1 MKSFDISKIFGSK
14 CRAKLLEKFFLE
26 YEAGH
31 NDGFYMREL
40 SRELDEQI
48 NSVKRELDNLAELWI
63 LKHKSELK
71 KKLFYVNTKFLLV
84 NEFIEIFL
92 RTYNPTTKIK
102 EFFKDK
108 SDLELVIINESVKN
122 KLTDPGKAIL
132 DIFLIGDIDKEIFND
147 FLARCFYGRKIK
159 YAIISTEDF
168 YKRLEFGDKLIKNIL
183 TEKWNIFLKDNLKI
197 KEKLG

>member
-1 MKSFDISKIFGSK
+1 MKSFDLSKIFGSK

-31 NDGFYMREL
+31 NDGFYMRSL

-48 NSVKRELDNLAELWI
+48 NSIKRELDNLADLWV
-63 LKHKSELK
+63 LRHKAELK
-71 KKLFYVNTKFLLV
+71 KKLFFVNQKFPLL

-92 RTYNPTTKIK
+92 RTYDPTPKIK
-102 EFFKDK
+102 TFFTNKD
-108 SDLELVIINESVKN
+108 DLELVIINESVRN
-122 KLTDPGKAIL
+122 KLIDPGKAIL
-132 DIFLIGDIDKEIFND
+132 DIFLIGEIDKEEFNE
-147 FLARCFYGRKIK
+147 FLASCFYGRKIK
-159 YAIISTEDF
+159 YAIISTQDF

-197 KEKLG
+197 KEKLS